1 MACIMKLYI
10 ALKGSAIRHQVLLAM
25 TFIQFGFAGMTLIS
39 KAALNDGM
47 NPLVFNAYRQVIA
60 TFVLALL
67 VLLMERKKSGS
78 LPFSLFCKIFV
89 AALLGPTL
97 SLDLYYVALHLTSA
111 TFAAAILNSIPVVTF
126 VLAII
131 MGLETVGWRSFY
143 GGLKILGIVITVG
156 GSMLLS
162 FYRRPSTGQ
171 SHSPS
176 PGSSEGTFFVNKL
189 EGRTRSILGPVLM
202 LLSAICWSTW
212 LVVQSKLLELYPARL
227 RLSTLQCLISSVQS
241 TIIAVALEREPNSWK
256 IRWDIKL
263 ASLAYCGVFV
273 TGAAYGLQIW
283 CIEKKGPF
291 YVSMFSPLALVLTA
305 IFSAIFWAE
314 RLNWQS
320 ILGGI
325 LIVGGLYGVLWGRNK
340 AEKQEIHNSESQ
352 TEQSPDIE
360 KN

>member
-1 MACIMKLYI
+1 M
-10 ALKGSAIRHQVLLAM
+10 GSAIRHQVLLAM

-143 GGLKILGIVITVG
+143 GGLKILGTVITVG

-171 SHSPS
+171 PHSPS

-189 EGRTRSILGPVLM
+189 EVKVAGALSSQITPLHSTVSHQFCAIHDNSSSLGART
-202 LLSAICWSTW
+202 
-212 LVVQSKLLELYPARL
+212 Y
-227 RLSTLQCLISSVQS
+227 
-241 TIIAVALEREPNSWK
+241 SWK

-273 TGAAYGLQIW
+273 TGAAYGLQVW

-314 RLNWQS
+314 RLNWQRS
-320 ILGGI
+320 
-325 LIVGGLYGVLWGRNK
+325 VAFRSK
-340 AEKQEIHNSESQ
+340 
-352 TEQSPDIE
+352 
-360 KN
+360 